1 MLQIKIKPYS
11 IISLEPPPY
20 RLALL
25 VAILSG
31 CFTTFIIFP
40 VETLWPL
47 IAVYDLSTVKR
58 LGKLLIVLLV
68 ILAVY
73 RLFMEKYRV
82 RSLLFN
88 TERLETLLKNLPG
101 MAYRC
106 FNSKNW
112 PMDFVSEGCYA
123 LCGYKRSE
131 IENQHV
137 LWGMFTHQ
145 DDIEAVEKSVLDAV
159 DKGEAFEVEYRI
171 IARGGEE
178 KWVWERGRAVGRMDD
193 EIILEGLITD
203 ITDRKLAEQ
212 SLMQAE
218 AYSKAVVDTAVEAVV
233 SIDEQGH
240 IETINLAAENMFEYT
255 PEMILG
261 ENIRCLISPDYL
273 EEYDQ
278 YRSHFQEDHLAHRVG
293 GGCEVMGIRQNG
305 STFPM
310 HFVVSEILNQPD
322 RKYVGL
328 IRDLSVQREAERE
341 VREQRDQLAHVDRLN
356 TLGEMASAIAH
367 EINQPLTAISMYSQ
381 TGLRLL
387 NQKPP
392 QNERCLD
399 VLYKLSIQAHRAGA
413 IIEHSQRFSRQN
425 ESHREEVDCNVLLR
439 EVHKL
444 AEVEARI
451 RDIVIILQLA
461 GLLPMVVCDPVQI
474 QQVVL
479 NLLRNGMES
488 MKEAGYK
495 RGNRIVVQTHRS
507 DIGVKISVID
517 SGTGIT
523 ADVAEQLY
531 RPFSTTKDTG
541 TGIGLSISR
550 TIIRAHGAQLKFLNN
565 ENGGVTFYFTLP
577 YTTYKKHD

>member
-1 MLQIKIKPYS
+1 
-11 IISLEPPPY
+11 
-20 RLALL
+20 
-25 VAILSG
+25 
-31 CFTTFIIFP
+31 
-40 VETLWPL
+40 
-47 IAVYDLSTVKR
+47 
-58 LGKLLIVLLV
+58 
-68 ILAVY
+68 
-73 RLFMEKYRV
+73 
-82 RSLLFN
+82 
-88 TERLETLLKNLPG
+88 
-101 MAYRC
+101 
-106 FNSKNW
+106 
-112 PMDFVSEGCYA
+112 
-123 LCGYKRSE
+123 
-131 IENQHV
+131 
-137 LWGMFTHQ
+137 
-145 DDIEAVEKSVLDAV
+145 
-159 DKGEAFEVEYRI
+159 
-171 IARGGEE
+171 
-178 KWVWERGRAVGRMDD
+178 
-193 EIILEGLITD
+193 
-203 ITDRKLAEQ
+203 
-212 SLMQAE
+212 
-218 AYSKAVVDTAVEAVV
+218 
-233 SIDEQGH
+233 
-240 IETINLAAENMFEYT
+240 
-255 PEMILG
+255 
-261 ENIRCLISPDYL
+261 
-273 EEYDQ
+273 
-278 YRSHFQEDHLAHRVG
+278 
-293 GGCEVMGIRQNG
+293 
-305 STFPM
+305 
-310 HFVVSEILNQPD
+310 
-322 RKYVGL
+322 
-328 IRDLSVQREAERE
+328 
-341 VREQRDQLAHVDRLN
+341 
-356 TLGEMASAIAH
+356 MASAIAH